1 MASSTSSHP
10 AVAVV
15 MSTYNGE
22 RYLKEQI
29 DSILA
34 QAYPNM
40 LVHVRDDGSSDGTLA
55 LLADYE
61 KRGLIEVDRGQNVGV
76 TSSFYLGIAAVV
88 DRADYVVLCDQD
100 DVWHADKVERAIGAL
115 GKYPSDTPLL
125 HYTEVNYCDG
135 TLVRQGVSHLCRF
148 VPRFEG
154 LFFENCCSGNVTTIN
169 QSLAKL
175 VLESGPERVFYHD
188 WWIALLCACFGHLVY
203 DPEPSVE
210 YRRTGE
216 NVSPTG
222 AGIKLAIHRL
232 KEALDAKRLSPISGQ
247 LEKLLDEYGDAMA
260 DERRAALELF
270 CTRGYRLRK
279 ALYPHCLRQ
288 TLAGE
293 AAVRLLLLLGRL

>member
-1 MASSTSSHP
+1 
-10 AVAVV
+10 

-22 RYLKEQI
+22 RFLKEQL

-34 QAYPNM
+34 QTYSNVF
-40 LVHVRDDGSSDGTLA
+40 VHVRDDGSTDGTLA

-61 KRGLIEVDRGQNVGV
+61 QKGLIEVDRGQNVGV
-76 TSSFYLGIAAVV
+76 TRSFYLGIAAVV
-88 DRADYVVLCDQD
+88 DRADYIVLCDQD
-100 DVWHADKVERAIGAL
+100 DVWHIDKVERAVSAL
-115 GKYPSDTPLL
+115 DGCPINIPLL
-125 HYTEVNYCDG
+125 HYTEVNYCDR
-135 TLVRQGVSHLCRF
+135 TLTRQGVSHLCRF

-188 WWIALLCACFGHLVY
+188 WWIALLCSCFGHLVY

-222 AGIKLAIHRL
+222 AGVKLAIHRL
-232 KEALDAKRLSPISGQ
+232 KEALDANRLSPISGQ
-247 LEKLLDEYGDAMA
+247 LEKLLDEYGDVMT
-260 DERRAALELF
+260 DERRATLELF
-270 CTRGYRLRK
+270 CARGHRLRK
-279 ALYPHCLRQ
+279 ALYPHRLRQ
-288 TLAGE
+288 TLVGE

>member
-1 MASSTSSHP
+1 
-10 AVAVV
+10 

-34 QAYPNM
+34 QTYPNV
-40 LVHVRDDGSSDGTLA
+40 LVHVRDDGSSDGTIA
-55 LLADYE
+55 LLAAYE
-61 KRGLIEVDRGQNVGV
+61 REGLIEVDYGQNAGV
-76 TSSFYLGIAAVV
+76 TRSCYLGIAAVA
-88 DRADYVVLCDQD
+88 DRADYIVLCDQD
-100 DVWHADKVERAIGAL
+100 DVWHADKVERAVGAL
-115 GKYPSDTPLL
+115 RRYPSGTPLL

-135 TLVRQGVSHLCRF
+135 ALARQGVSHLCRF

-169 QSLAKL
+169 RSLAEL

-188 WWIALLCACFGHLVY
+188 WWIALLCACFGRLVY

-232 KEALDAKRLSPISGQ
+232 KEALDANRLSPISGQ
-247 LEKLLDEYGDAMA
+247 LEKLLDEYGDVLPN
-260 DERRAALELF
+260 EQRATLELF
-270 CTRGYRLRK
+270 CARGHRLRK
-279 ALYPHCLRQ
+279 ALYPHRLRQ

-293 AAVRLLLLLGRL
+293 VAVRLLLLLGRL

>member
-1 MASSTSSHP
+1 
-10 AVAVV
+10 

-34 QAYPNM
+34 QTYPNV
-40 LVHVRDDGSSDGTLA
+40 LVHVRDDGSSDGTIA
-55 LLADYE
+55 LLAAYE
-61 KRGLIEVDRGQNVGV
+61 REGLIEVDRGQNVGV
-76 TSSFYLGIAAVV
+76 TRSFYLGIAAVA
-88 DRADYVVLCDQD
+88 DRADYIVLCDQD
-100 DVWHADKVERAIGAL
+100 DVWHADKVERAVGAL
-115 GKYPSDTPLL
+115 RRYPSGTPLL

-135 TLVRQGVSHLCRF
+135 ALARQGVSHLCRF

-169 QSLAKL
+169 RPLAEL
-175 VLESGPERVFYHD
+175 VLKSGPERVFYHD

-203 DPEPSVE
+203 DSEPSVE

-232 KEALDAKRLSPISGQ
+232 EEALDAKRLSPISGQ

-260 DERRAALELF
+260 DERRAVLELF
-270 CTRGYRLRK
+270 CTRGHRLRK
-279 ALYPHCLRQ
+279 ALYPHRLRQ

>member
-1 MASSTSSHP
+1 
-10 AVAVV
+10 

-34 QAYPNM
+34 QTYPNV
-40 LVHVRDDGSSDGTLA
+40 LVHVRDDGSSDGTIA
-55 LLADYE
+55 LLAAYE
-61 KRGLIEVDRGQNVGV
+61 REGLIEVDYGQNVGV
-76 TSSFYLGIAAVV
+76 TRSFYLGIAAVA
-88 DRADYVVLCDQD
+88 DRADYIVLCDQD
-100 DVWHADKVERAIGAL
+100 DVWHADKVERAVGAL
-115 GKYPSDTPLL
+115 RRYPSGTPLL

-135 TLVRQGVSHLCRF
+135 ALARQGVSHLCRF

-169 QSLAKL
+169 RSLAEL

-188 WWIALLCACFGHLVY
+188 WWIALLCACFGRLVY

-232 KEALDAKRLSPISGQ
+232 KEALDANRLSPISGQ
-247 LEKLLDEYGDAMA
+247 LEKLLDEYGDVLPN
-260 DERRAALELF
+260 EQRATLELF
-270 CTRGYRLRK
+270 CARGHRLRK
-279 ALYPHCLRQ
+279 ALYPHRLRQ

-293 AAVRLLLLLGRL
+293 VAVRLLLLLGRL